1 MAEWKTAGKGG
12 NQGAWSP
19 EEGEELIGIYQSKQE
34 NVGPN
39 KSNLYEIKKHNGE
52 LVSVWGSTVIDSKF
66 DDETDPIVV
75 GEEVR
80 FVYNGKRV
88 GKRGGSYKD
97 YSIQHRAYEPS
108 EEEKV
113 FTS

>member
-19 EEGEELIGIYQSKQE
+19 EEGEELIGIYQSKE
-34 NVGPN
+34 VDKGPN
-39 KSNLYEIKKHNGE
+39 KSNLYTFKKHNGE
-52 LVSVWGSTVIDSKF
+52 LISVWGSKVVDSKF
-66 DDETDPIVV
+66 DDETDPIVI
-75 GEEVR
+75 GDEVR
-80 FVYNGKRV
+80 FVYKGKRQ
-88 GKRGGSYKD
+88 GTRGTVYKD